1 VTDLRID
8 RPAEPEELCTCGRQA
23 LVVINAGPAGLV
35 GWCGQEDADREG
47 PCPFCGGPRH
57 QGICPR
63 YRLRLDA
70 WAGGVEGRVQPSPG
84 WSASSSP

>member
-1 VTDLRID
+1 MTDYRID
-8 RPAEPEELCTCGRQA
+8 RPAEPEELCTCGRPA

-57 QGICPR
+57 QGICSR
-63 YRLRLDA
+63 YQLRPDA
-70 WAGGVEGRVQPSPG
+70 WAGGVEGEGATLPG
-84 WSASSSP
+84 

>member
-1 VTDLRID
+1 VTEYRID

-23 LVVINAGPAGLV
+23 LVVINAGLAGLV

-47 PCPFCGGPRH
+47 PCPFCGGSRH

-63 YRLRLDA
+63 YQLQSDA
-70 WAGGVEGRVQPSPG
+70 WARGVEGRVQPSPG
-84 WSASSSP
+84 

>member
-1 VTDLRID
+1 VTEYRID
-8 RPAEPEELCTCGRQA
+8 RPAEPEELCTCGRPA

-63 YRLRLDA
+63 YQLRPDA
-70 WAGGVEGRVQPSPG
+70 WAGGVEGEGATPLPG
-84 WSASSSP
+84 